1 VQRFTPVRLAM
12 LLPAHLLLA
21 LTIALPSLYVL
32 GLSFTTSTYGS
43 VSGFVGFA
51 NYEAMFDDP
60 YFWRALGNTL
70 IVVNVVVYVEL
81 ALAVGIA
88 AVFADGVPLRR
99 LLIAVVLMPY
109 AVSEVVAVVIWKFML
124 DPDIGMIARP
134 MAALGLPELNWA
146 VDPAAGLALVCLISV
161 WLNLP
166 FSFIIAYAAM
176 KSVPVE
182 LYEAAD
188 CDGASAWQRF
198 RHVTFPTVLP
208 ALLVALIFRYIVAFR
223 LFSEVWLLTGG
234 GPARTTE
241 VLAIYLYKQAF
252 TYSDFG
258 RGAAAGWVMVLISG
272 LFAVAYIRRLNRAS
286 LERDA

>member
-1 VQRFTPVRLAM
+1 M

-21 LTIALPSLYVL
+21 AAIALPSLYVL

-51 NYEAMFDDP
+51 NYEAMFEDP

-70 IVVNVVVYVEL
+70 VVVNVVVYAEL

-88 AVFADGVPLRR
+88 AVFAGGVPLQR
-99 LLIAVVLMPY
+99 LLIAIVLMPY

-124 DPDIGMIARP
+124 DPDIGMVARP
-134 MAALGLPELNWA
+134 LAALGLPGLNWA

-166 FSFIIAYAAM
+166 FSFIVAYAAM

-188 CDGASAWQRF
+188 CDGASGWQRF
-198 RHVTFPTVLP
+198 RHVTFPTILP
-208 ALLVALIFRYIVAFR
+208 ALLVVLIFRYIVAFR
-223 LFSEVWLLTGG
+223 LFSEVWLLTAG

-272 LFAVAYIRRLNRAS
+272 LFAVAYFRRLSRAS

>member
-1 VQRFTPVRLAM
+1 M
-12 LLPAHLLLA
+12 LLPAHVLLA
-21 LTIALPSLYVL
+21 VTIALPSLYVL

-43 VSGFVGFA
+43 VSGFVGFD
-51 NYEAMFDDP
+51 NYAAMFDDP
-60 YFWRALGNTL
+60 YFWRALWNTL
-70 IVVNVVVYVEL
+70 IVVNVVVYAEL

-88 AVFADGVPLRR
+88 AVFADGVPFQR
-99 LLIAVVLMPY
+99 LLIAIVLMPY

-124 DPDIGMIARP
+124 DPDVGTLARP
-134 MAALGLPELNWA
+134 LAAFGLPELNWA

-166 FSFIIAYAAM
+166 FSFIVAYAAM

-188 CDGASAWQRF
+188 CDGASAWLRF
-198 RHVTFPTVLP
+198 RHVTLPAILP

-223 LFSEVWLLTGG
+223 LFSEVWLLPGG

-258 RGAAAGWVMVLISG
+258 RGAAAGWVMVLIAG
-272 LFAVAYIRRLNRAS
+272 LFAVAYIGRLNRAS
-286 LERDA
+286 FDRDA